1 MKTKIRDVGEVR
13 ILDLDGKITIGTG
26 DVELRKQIED
36 SVAAGHNNILLNF
49 AGITHIDSSGIGELV
64 GCYTTMTRRGGK
76 MKLLNLTQKITD
88 ILHVTQLITVFDVF
102 DTEVE
107 ALASFKA

>member
-1 MKTKIRDVGEVR
+1 MKTKIRDVGDVR

-36 SVAAGHNNILLNF
+36 SVEAGRASILLNF
-49 AGITHIDSSGIGELV
+49 AGVTHIDSSGIGELV

-102 DTEVE
+102 DNEAD